1 MGAGC
6 GLTTTLRAA
15 RDFVSRYLLMAKAAI
30 RLCRKIALEP
40 LTTFTPTTRRVES
53 VVDRVLRPWPR
64 QFDGGSSVPETH
76 LQVALAFELQR
87 SYVSPKVSGPSC
99 PLISPQSTSPV

>member
-1 MGAGC
+1 MTLKAAAWDYRSVVPLLNRMGAAC

-53 VVDRVLRPWPR
+53 VVDRVVRPWPR
-64 QFDGGSSVPETH
+64 QLDGVGQSVPET
-76 LQVALAFELQR
+76 LVRAT
-87 SYVSPKVSGPSC
+87 PSVL
-99 PLISPQSTSPV
+99 P